1 MRILGSEGRDVTFSY
16 SIPTEKYVM
25 LGRFI
30 PISKHSSNGTDE
42 DSVINSVITVEAL
55 KLSLCVNFLNMSNVF
70 MNLATKITISIPEKS
85 SVAIALYRV
94 KASNEHVHS
103 KPATISI

>member
-1 MRILGSEGRDVTFSY
+1 MIWGSEGRNDTFSY

-25 LGRFI
+25 LGRCI
-30 PISKHSSNGTDE
+30 PISKYSCKGINE
-42 DSVINSVITVEAL
+42 ERVINSIITVEAL
-55 KLSLCVNFLNMSNVF
+55 KLGLCLNFLNIFIVF
-70 MNLATKITISIPEKS
+70 MNLITKITISIPEKS
-85 SVAIALYRV
+85 SVAIALQRV